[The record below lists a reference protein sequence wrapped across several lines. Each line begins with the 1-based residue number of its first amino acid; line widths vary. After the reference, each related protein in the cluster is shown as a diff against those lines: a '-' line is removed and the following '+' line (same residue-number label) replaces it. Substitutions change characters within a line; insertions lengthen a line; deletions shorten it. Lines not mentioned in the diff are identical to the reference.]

1 MAKRGQLTD
10 AIKAKTRV
18 LLGYEIT
25 QRELRLMPY
34 IQSLIMNGQN
44 IDPRKIN
51 ADERTILS
59 DWRQKGFIEGGA
71 SDLAISKDFWDALHE
86 ILWIGYVDIEDE
98 LAPEAEPAQTQA
110 Q

>member
-1 MAKRGQLTD
+1 MAKRGELTD
-10 AIKAKTRV
+10 AIKAKAKE

-25 QRELRLMPY
+25 QRELRTMPY
-34 IQSLIMNGQN
+34 IQYCVLNGQN

-51 ADERTILS
+51 AEERTILS

-86 ILWIGYVDIEDE
+86 ILWISYVDIADD
-98 LAPEAEPAQTQA
+98 LVPDAAPANAQA